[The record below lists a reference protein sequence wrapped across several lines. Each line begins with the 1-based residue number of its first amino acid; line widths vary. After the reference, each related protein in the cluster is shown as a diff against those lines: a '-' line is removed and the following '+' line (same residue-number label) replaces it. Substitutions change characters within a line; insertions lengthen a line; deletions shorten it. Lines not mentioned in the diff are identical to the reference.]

1 MVTRYL
7 KPRSCKFELM
17 KIPYRLKRK
26 IEDWFNGFIQW
37 ISSHARSIIYCLIA
51 LGGIAFIV
59 ASFLAESDWKNVF
72 SGVGTGAFSS
82 LIVSLIINHATDRRI
97 KQEKEDN
104 KNFVFSKMLV
114 YAYELYSHLIYNVNE
129 FSLFSGK
136 YDGQLY
142 GLYDNFD
149 KYNDFEKVLKKI
161 EYDTA
166 DEELKNHLNK
176 LFDFPKYRIMLLF
189 SEIQYSTKRE
199 LYLQG
204 VISQT
209 EYNGLINNYS
219 RDTYLKT
226 VNCMNEF
233 WDGKIIDYHKCIRFL
248 RMNLY
253 VCSNIISI
261 IGNKRTVVRKEEI
274 IEEDLNDRYFNEVEV
289 YTQRYIE
296 WEMEQAEEMAKYYEE
311 HPELLAE
318 MQEAWEAEENQTPTE
333 KRLLA
338 LNDYILGISWD
349 ERPVDVLLQQ
359 LDPNEEQV
367 KKFFGFK
374 ETKNNL
380 RRNRKIYRSI
390 NKIYGKSYL
399 KDIWKNAQ

>member
-1 MVTRYL
+1 
-7 KPRSCKFELM
+7 M

-26 IEDWFNGFIQW
+26 IKDFFAGFVKW
-37 ISSHARSIIYCLIA
+37 ISSHVRGIIYCFIA

-59 ASFLAESDWKNVF
+59 ASFFAESDWKNVLT
-72 SGVGTGAFSS
+72 GVGTGAFSS

-97 KQEKEDN
+97 KQEKEDT
-104 KNFVFSKMLV
+104 KNFIFSKMV
-114 YAYELYSHLIYNVNE
+114 AYATDLYSHLIYKVNE
-129 FSLFSGK
+129 FSTFSGK
-136 YDGQLY
+136 YDGKLY

-149 KYNDFEKVLKKI
+149 KYNDFEKLLKEI

-176 LFDFPKYRIMLLF
+176 LFDFPKYKIMLLF

-209 EYNGLINNYS
+209 EYNELINNYS

-226 VNCMNEF
+226 VSGMNEF

-253 VCSNIISI
+253 VSSNIIST
-261 IGNKRTVVRKEEI
+261 IGNKRTVVRKEELV
-274 IEEDLNDRYFNEVEV
+274 EDDLNYRYFNEVEV
-289 YTQRYIE
+289 YSQRYIE
-296 WEMEQAEEMAKYYEE
+296 WEMEKAEEMAKYYEE

-349 ERPVDVLLQQ
+349 DRPVEILLKQ
-359 LDPNEEQV
+359 LDPNDEQV
-367 KKFFGFK
+367 KKFFCFK
-374 ETKNNL
+374 ETKDNL
-380 RRNRKIYRSI
+380 RRNRKIRKSI
-390 NKIYGKSYL
+390 NKTYGKSYL
-399 KDIWKNAQ
+399 KSLWKTTVRCGN

>member
-1 MVTRYL
+1 
-7 KPRSCKFELM
+7 M
-17 KIPYRLKRK
+17 KISYRLKRK
-26 IEDWFNGFIQW
+26 IKDWFNGFIQW
-37 ISSHARSIIYCLIA
+37 ISYHVRSIIYCLIA

-59 ASFLAESDWKNVF
+59 ASFFAESDLANVF

-82 LIVSLIINHATDRRI
+82 LIVSLIINFATDRRI
-97 KQEKEDN
+97 KLEKEDT
-104 KNFVFSKMLV
+104 KNFVFSKMV
-114 YAYELYSHLIYNVNE
+114 AYASDLYSHLLYNVNE

-149 KYNDFEKVLKKI
+149 KYNDFEKVLKEI
-161 EYDTA
+161 EYDTT
-166 DEELKNHLNK
+166 DEELKSHLNK

-226 VNCMNEF
+226 VNCMDEF

-253 VCSNIISI
+253 VCSNIIST

-311 HPELLAE
+311 HPELIAE

-349 ERPVDVLLQQ
+349 NRPVEILLKQ
-359 LDPNEEQV
+359 LDPNDEQV
-367 KKFFGFK
+367 KKFFCFK
-374 ETKNNL
+374 ETKDNL
-380 RRNRKIYRSI
+380 RRNRKIRKSI
-390 NKIYGKSYL
+390 NKTYGKSYL
-399 KDIWKNAQ
+399 KSLWKTMVRSGN

>member
-1 MVTRYL
+1 
-7 KPRSCKFELM
+7 M
-17 KIPYRLKRK
+17 KISTRLKRK
-26 IEDWFNGFIQW
+26 IKNNCSNFKKWVH
-37 ISSHARSIIYCLIA
+37 SHIRAIIYWLIA
-51 LGGIAFIV
+51 LCGLSFVFI
-59 ASFLAESDWKNVF
+59 SFFSEGSWTNVF
-72 SGVGTGAFSS
+72 SGVGTGMFSS
-82 LIVSLIINHATDRRI
+82 LIVSLIINHATDKRI
-97 KQEKEDN
+97 KQEKEDI
-104 KNFVFSKMLV
+104 KNFVFSKMIV
-114 YAYELYSHLIYNVNE
+114 YASELYSHLIYNVNE
-129 FSLFSGK
+129 FSLFSGR

-149 KYNDFEKVLKKI
+149 KYNDFEKALKGI

-166 DEELKNHLNK
+166 GEELKSHLDK
-176 LFDFPKYRIMLLF
+176 LFNFPKDRIMLLF
-189 SEIQYSTKRE
+189 SEIQHSTKRE

-226 VNCMNEF
+226 VSCMNEF
-233 WDGKIIDYHKCIRFL
+233 WDEKIIDYHKCIRFL

-253 VCSNIISI
+253 VCSNIIST
-261 IGNKRTVVRKEEI
+261 IGNKQIVVRKEEI
-274 IEEDLNDRYFNEVEV
+274 IEEDLNDRYFNEVEI

-296 WEMEQAEEMAKYYEE
+296 WEMEQAKEMAKYYDE

-318 MQEAWEAEENQTPTE
+318 MQEAWETEGNQTPTE
-333 KRLLA
+333 KSLLA

-359 LDPNEEQV
+359 LDPNDEQV

-399 KDIWKNAQ
+399 KNIWKNSK

>member
-1 MVTRYL
+1 
-7 KPRSCKFELM
+7 M

-26 IEDWFNGFIQW
+26 IKDWFTGFIKW
-37 ISSHARSIIYCLIA
+37 IGSHVRGIIYCFIA
-51 LGGIAFIV
+51 LCGMAFIV
-59 ASFLAESDWKNVF
+59 ASFFAENDWKNVF
-72 SGVGTGAFSS
+72 SGIGTGAFSS
-82 LIVSLIINHATDRRI
+82 LIVSLIINLATDRRI
-97 KQEKEDN
+97 KQEKEDT
-104 KNFVFSKMLV
+104 KNFVFSKMV
-114 YAYELYSHLIYNVNE
+114 AYASDLYSHLLYNVNE

-136 YDGQLY
+136 YDGRLY

-149 KYNDFEKVLKKI
+149 KYNDFEKVLKGI

-166 DEELKNHLNK
+166 DEELKDHLNK
-176 LFDFPKYRIMLLF
+176 LFDFPKYKIMLLF

-204 VISQT
+204 IISQA
-209 EYNGLINNYS
+209 EYNGLMNNYS

-226 VNCMNEF
+226 VSRMDEF
-233 WDGKIIDYHKCIRFL
+233 WNDKIVDYHKCIRFL
-248 RMNLY
+248 KMNLY
-253 VCSNIISI
+253 VCSNIIST

-311 HPELLAE
+311 HPELIAE

-333 KRLLA
+333 KRLLS

-349 ERPVDVLLQQ
+349 DRPVEILLKQ
-359 LDPNEEQV
+359 LDPNDEQV
-367 KKFFGFK
+367 KKFFCFK
-374 ETKNNL
+374 ETKDNL
-380 RRNRKIYRSI
+380 RRNRKIRKSI
-390 NKIYGKSYL
+390 NESYGKRYL
-399 KDIWKNAQ
+399 KSLWKTTVRSEN

>member
-1 MVTRYL
+1 
-7 KPRSCKFELM
+7 M
-17 KIPYRLKRK
+17 KIPYRLKRIIK
-26 IEDWFNGFIQW
+26 DWFNGFIMW
-37 ISSHARSIIYCLIA
+37 ISSHAHGIIYSLIA
-51 LGGIAFIV
+51 LGGISFIV
-59 ASFLAESDWKNVF
+59 ASFSAESDWKNVF

-82 LIVSLIINHATDRRI
+82 LIVSLIINHAIDRRI
-97 KQEKEDN
+97 KQEKEDT
-104 KNFVFSKMLV
+104 KNFVLSKMIV
-114 YAYELYSHLIYNVNE
+114 YASELYSNLIYNVNE

-149 KYNDFEKVLKKI
+149 KYNDFEKVLKEI
-161 EYDTA
+161 EYDAA
-166 DEELKNHLNK
+166 DEELKSHLNK
-176 LFDFPKYRIMLLF
+176 LFDFPQYRIMLLF

-209 EYNGLINNYS
+209 EYNRLINNYS

-253 VCSNIISI
+253 VCSNIIST
-261 IGNKRTVVRKEEI
+261 IGNKQTVARKEESV
-274 IEEDLNDRYFNEVEV
+274 EEDLNDRYFNEVEV

-311 HPELLAE
+311 HPELIAE

-333 KRLLA
+333 KRLLS

-349 ERPVDVLLQQ
+349 DRPVEILLKQ
-359 LDPNEEQV
+359 LDPNDEQV
-367 KKFFGFK
+367 KKYFCFK
-374 ETKNNL
+374 ETKDNL
-380 RRNRKIYRSI
+380 RRNRRIRKSI
-390 NKIYGKSYL
+390 NKTYGKSYL
-399 KDIWKNAQ
+399 KNLWKTTVRSEN

>member
-1 MVTRYL
+1 
-7 KPRSCKFELM
+7 M

-26 IEDWFNGFIQW
+26 IKDWFNGFIQW
-37 ISSHARSIIYCLIA
+37 IGSHVRSIIYCLIA
-51 LGGIAFIV
+51 SGGIAFIV
-59 ASFLAESDWKNVF
+59 ACFFAESDWKNVF
-72 SGVGTGAFSS
+72 SGIGTGAFSS
-82 LIVSLIINHATDRRI
+82 LIVSIIINHATDRRI
-97 KQEKEDN
+97 RQEKQDT
-104 KNFVFSKMLV
+104 KNFVFSKMIV
-114 YAYELYSHLIYNVNE
+114 YASDLYSHLIYNLNE

-149 KYNDFEKVLKKI
+149 KYNDFENVLKEI

-166 DEELKNHLNK
+166 DEKLKGQLNK
-176 LFDFPKYRIMLLF
+176 LFDFPKYKIMLLF

-204 VISQT
+204 IISQT

-226 VNCMNEF
+226 VCGMDEF
-233 WDGKIIDYHKCIRFL
+233 WDDKIIDYHKCIRFL

-253 VCSNIISI
+253 VCSNIIST

-274 IEEDLNDRYFNEVEV
+274 VEEDLNDRYFNEVEV

-296 WEMEQAEEMAKYYEE
+296 WEMEQATEMAKYYDE
-311 HPELLAE
+311 HPELIAE

-333 KRLLA
+333 KHLLA
-338 LNDYILGISWD
+338 LNDYILGMSWD
-349 ERPVDVLLQQ
+349 DRPVETLLKQ
-359 LDPNEEQV
+359 LDPNDEQV
-367 KKFFGFK
+367 KKFFCFK
-374 ETKNNL
+374 ETKDNL
-380 RRNRKIYRSI
+380 RRNRRIRKSI
-390 NKIYGKSYL
+390 NKTYGKSYL
-399 KDIWKNAQ
+399 KSLWKTRVHSGN